1 MLCVSQLVGHVP
13 GPPPHRLLTPFVHF
27 VPIKLADLGRAVQ
40 YCLDHDN
47 ECQAIAQR
55 AVDIAECEMSV
66 VSQAVYVA
74 KVLEFLGEQQWQQE
88 LAMTA

>member
-1 MLCVSQLVGHVP
+1 MCP
-13 GPPPHRLLTPFVHF
+13 RRLLTPFVHF

-40 YCLDHDN
+40 YCIDN
-47 ECQAIAQR
+47 DSECQAIAQQ

-74 KVLEFLGEQQWQQE
+74 KVLQFVGEQRWQRE
-88 LAMTA
+88 MASV